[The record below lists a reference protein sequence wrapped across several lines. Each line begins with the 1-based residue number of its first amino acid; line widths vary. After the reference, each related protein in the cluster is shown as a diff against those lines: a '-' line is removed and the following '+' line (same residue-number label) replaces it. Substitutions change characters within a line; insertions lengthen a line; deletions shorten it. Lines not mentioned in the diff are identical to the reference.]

1 MRSIIISDIHLGSGV
16 CQAKK
21 FREFLSSIHEEEIQ
35 TDELI
40 VNGDLFDSWDFRRL
54 KGSHW
59 KILSK
64 MRQVAKSKRV
74 VWIRGN
80 HDGPSE
86 MISHLIGIDFLD
98 EYDFDS
104 GGKRYLVLH
113 GDIFDDFISEYPVL
127 TRFADQAYR
136 FLQKLGGR
144 SDLAFMAKK
153 SSKTFLRCSELVKQ
167 KAKIYAQYKS
177 ADVVCCGHTH
187 MQEKDLKGNV
197 EYYNSGCW
205 TEKDC
210 HYILIDDGQSS
221 IVKYI

>member
-21 FREFLSSIHEEEIQ
+21 FREFLSSIQEEEIQ

-86 MISHLIGIDFLD
+86 MISHLIGLDFVD
-98 EYDFDS
+98 EYFFENGDRKF
-104 GGKRYLVLH
+104 LILH
-113 GDIFDDFISEYPVL
+113 GDVFDDFISEYPIL
-127 TRFADQAYR
+127 TKIADHAYR
-136 FLQKLGGR
+136 IMQRF
-144 SDLAFMAKK
+144 SNSSATAAKRR
-153 SSKTFLRCSELVKQ
+153 SKTFLRCSEHVK
-167 KAKIYAQYKS
+167 KRAKSYASSKG

-187 MQEKDLKGNV
+187 FAEEDCSDSV
-197 EYYNSGCW
+197 AYYNCGCW
-205 TEKDC
+205 TENAC
-210 HYILIDDGQSS
+210 HYLL
-221 IVKYI
+221 VKNGSVSLNHV